1 MVLKLTESGPS
12 FPPPP
17 QVGNTPGVTRGVQ
30 EVVLD
35 KSIRLLDSPGIIF
48 SAEDDA
54 AAALRN
60 AVKVSEAG
68 GRMLWHKLVCM
79 SAS

>member
-1 MVLKLTESGPS
+1 
-12 FPPPP
+12 
-17 QVGNTPGVTRGVQ
+17 VTRGVQ

-48 SAEDDA
+48 SADEDAA

-60 AVKVSEAG
+60 AVKASS
-68 GRMLWHKLVCM
+68 RPTPFVCARAFPGA
-79 SAS
+79 ASRHSLPAP

>member
-1 MVLKLTESGPS
+1 MSTCRLLVVLKLTESGPS
-12 FPPPP
+12 FSPP

-60 AVKVSEAG
+60 AVKVSKAP
-68 GRMLWHKLVCM
+68 
-79 SAS
+79 